1 MSLCVELTLEGAR
14 VLVVGGGR
22 LALRRCR
29 QLLAEGAL
37 VRAVSPDFLPDFDS
51 LPVERACASY
61 EPSFLGGCLLAA
73 PAASAEVNRRV
84 ALDAAARGILT
95 LAAAPGQA
103 ARARVLKSAKE
114 GEITLACSTGGAFP
128 GLNEP
133 LLASLREAAAPYAAR
148 LPRLRRL
155 RALLLARGDEASR
168 ALLISLPTK
177 SEEELANLETFL
189 DGNADF

>member
-37 VRAVSPDFLPDFDS
+37 VRAVAPDFLPDFNS
-51 LPVERACASY
+51 LPVERVSASY
-61 EPSFLGGCLLAA
+61 EPSVLDGCLLAA

-95 LAAAPGQA
+95 LAAAPGQE

-133 LLASLREAAAPYAAR
+133 LFASLREAAAPYAAR

>member
-37 VRAVSPDFLPDFDS
+37 VRAVAPDFLPDFDS

-61 EPSFLGGCLLAA
+61 DLSFLGGCPLAA

-95 LAAAPGQA
+95 LAAAPGQE

-155 RALLLARGDEASR
+155 RALLLARGDEVSR